1 MNNTIVAKTSL
12 LFIKIFL
19 LEIKNFSLIK
29 NYVYCTYF
37 SIFQTFPY
45 FLQIKKK
52 FQMVKKRRNLTVIHN
67 KDCFLYQGSELNK
80 RKEEIAGLDQ
90 GQKLAKVD
98 TIFLYVFPITFV
110 AFNIVYWPFWST
122 YDSGSR

>member
-1 MNNTIVAKTSL
+1 MNIVAFSRCNIAMGNIRHNLTYLILTNESIK
-12 LFIKIFL
+12 LF
-19 LEIKNFSLIK
+19 NVMFS
-29 NYVYCTYF
+29 
-37 SIFQTFPY
+37 QM
-45 FLQIKKK
+45 KKK

-122 YDSGSR
+122 Y

>member
-1 MNNTIVAKTSL
+1 MNIVTFGTGGS
-12 LFIKIFL
+12 LFICNIAIVNFRHNLHYLILTHESITIFNV
-19 LEIKNFSLIK
+19 IFS
-29 NYVYCTYF
+29 
-37 SIFQTFPY
+37 QM
-45 FLQIKKK
+45 KKK

-122 YDSGSR
+122 Y